1 MGDAQR
7 PREMQPVD
15 QLEQA
20 RALSELTRSLTST
33 SLDETVLTQSIVS
46 WVAERLGDA
55 AVLLIESKRHDWFD
69 AVAAH
74 HRDPEAVDLVRDL
87 FAPPSRDR
95 RVSRVE
101 QEMRRTG
108 EPLFLPIV
116 DQELLR
122 ARYGQPA
129 HLGYFERFGVTSM
142 MIVPLVAHEAVLG
155 GLIVARGHGAE
166 AYTEADL
173 DLLTDVADRAALA
186 IHNAGLLR
194 QARQEAAKRE
204 ASEALLRA
212 IVGGTLDAIIT
223 INTDGRITGWNK
235 PAENMFG
242 WLEEE
247 MIGARIGDTIVP
259 PADRADHERG
269 LAVANETGKGK
280 MLGRRSEVMA
290 LHRDGHEFP
299 IELTVTPVSVEGSTM
314 YAAFVRDITDQKRN
328 EAELIRLAT
337 IDQLTGLMN
346 RREFHRR
353 LSDDLI
359 HPRTQVAVL
368 FVDLDGF
375 KRINDDHGHK
385 VGDHVLSIV
394 GDRLSACVRSV
405 DMACRY
411 GGDEFTI
418 AVVAPPYSGTD
429 IELTAADAASRI
441 RAALR
446 EPIVSDE
453 ATHHLTA
460 SIGIAL
466 APVDASTAD
475 ELIRCA
481 DVAMYRAKQVADDR
495 VAHYAG

>member
-1 MGDAQR
+1 MGDAHT
-7 PREMQPVD
+7 PREPNPAD
-15 QLEQA
+15 QLERA
-20 RALSELTRSLTST
+20 RAVSDLSRSLTSV
-33 SLDETVLTQSIVS
+33 SLDETALTQVIVS
-46 WVAERLGDA
+46 WVADHLGDA

-74 HRDPEAVDLVRDL
+74 HRDSDAVPLVRDL
-87 FAPPSRDR
+87 FAPTRER
-95 RVSRVE
+95 RVSQMER
-101 QEMRRTG
+101 EMRQTG
-108 EPLFLPIV
+108 RPLFLPEV
-116 DQELLR
+116 DQAELR
-122 ARYGQPA
+122 ARYDRPA
-129 HLGYFERFGVTSM
+129 HLDYFERYGVTSLI
-142 MIVPLVAHEAVLG
+142 IVPLMAHGAVLG
-155 GLIVARGHGAE
+155 GLVAARGHGA
-166 AYTEADL
+166 APYTEVDL
-173 DLLTDVADRAALA
+173 ETLAEVGDRAALA
-186 IHNAGLLR
+186 LHNAGLLR

-204 ASEALLRA
+204 ASDALLRA

-223 INTDGRITGWNK
+223 MNTDGRITGWNK
-235 PAENMFG
+235 PAERMFG

-247 MIGARIGDTIVP
+247 MIGARIADTIIP
-259 PADRADHERG
+259 PREREAHERG
-269 LAVANETGKGK
+269 LAAANETGKGK

-290 LHRDGHEFP
+290 LHRAGHEFP
-299 IELTVTPVSVEGSTM
+299 VELTVTPVVVEGSTV
-314 YAAFVRDITDQKRN
+314 YAAFARDITDQKRN

-394 GDRLSACVRSV
+394 GRRLSACVRSV
-405 DMACRY
+405 DIACRY

-429 IELTAADAASRI
+429 IELTAADAAARI
-441 RAALR
+441 REALR
-446 EPIVSDE
+446 EPIESDE

-466 APVDASTAD
+466 APNDAGNAD
-475 ELIRCA
+475 DLIRCA
-481 DVAMYRAKQVADDR
+481 DLAMYRAKQVADDR
-495 VAHYAG
+495 IAHYAP